1 MAYPSSESL
10 LFAIQSNRA
19 AIMRSGGEFMDQ
31 RQSKKA
37 VLFKPFP
44 SADGKR
50 AVAPAASES
59 RTTTRVEL
67 LDAVYTA
74 CPSLSRAQAR
84 DVFEITLEEI
94 VSALL
99 REDPVRLRAFG
110 AFQVRSKRERIGR
123 NPRTGVE
130 AKINARRVLTFKPS
144 PTLIARVN
152 GEKAD

>member
-1 MAYPSSESL
+1 
-10 LFAIQSNRA
+10 
-19 AIMRSGGEFMDQ
+19 MDQ
-31 RQSKKA
+31 RQTKTSA
-37 VLFKPFP
+37 FYNSFAA
-44 SADGKR
+44 ADGKQ
-50 AVAPAASES
+50 ES
-59 RTTTRVEL
+59 AQATSRGKTTTRVEL

-110 AFQVRSKRERIGR
+110 AFQVRSKRERTGR

-144 PTLIARVN
+144 PTLVARVN
-152 GEKAD
+152 GDQSE

>member
-1 MAYPSSESL
+1 
-10 LFAIQSNRA
+10 
-19 AIMRSGGEFMDQ
+19 MRSGGAIMDQ
-31 RQSKKA
+31 RQGKNA
-37 VLFKPFP
+37 VLYQP
-44 SADGKR
+44 SPVADGKR
-50 AVAPAASES
+50 AVASEGK
-59 RTTTRVEL
+59 TTTRVEL

-94 VSALL
+94 VGALL

-152 GEKAD
+152 GEASD